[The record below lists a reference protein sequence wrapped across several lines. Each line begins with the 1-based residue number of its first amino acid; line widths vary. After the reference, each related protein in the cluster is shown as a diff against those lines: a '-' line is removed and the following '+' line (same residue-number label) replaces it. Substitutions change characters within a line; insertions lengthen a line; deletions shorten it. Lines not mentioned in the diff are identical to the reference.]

1 MSNGRRRGN
10 RGSRS
15 VSTTTPAS
23 STQATTTT
31 TANSKPG
38 AAAKINT
45 GQKTSPAKKA
55 SVIPG
60 LLKLDPMEHI
70 ARRKVE
76 NRGPSSVLQ
85 FPKNLGAHG
94 TLMRFFEYKYGGPK
108 GSEETRLA
116 EVMLPLPRQIQDNMK
131 INVGGEELGLLGN
144 TTAQAAGDPG
154 NAASLGENL
163 RGGAGKI
170 AETAG
175 RALAGMDPEALVQ
188 ALTNTA
194 DASGYVMR
202 AGLSFISPDVA
213 NGLGRGRGTAV
224 NPFASMVFKGVDL
237 KVHSLEWLLSPE
249 SEEESRQ
256 LKTIIRTLQRMVLP
270 KTSSVFGQ
278 DAEATGLEV
287 IDRGILRYPAMVNI
301 YLMGVDASY
310 YLRFKTSMI
319 SNLSVDYTPNGLA
332 IQKGGKPSA
341 VRITMTLNEGFI
353 HTAEDYNPSDLIEE
367 AIAEK
372 IDARIVDNLSDGE
385 SPEYDASIVNNPTG
399 VAPSGS
405 VTRTSDE
412 VTIIKTL
419 PDGSTQSRTT
429 TKVELK
435 SQGFT
440 DAQIAGTTPTGV
452 EGVTFEAD

>member
-1 MSNGRRRGN
+1 
-10 RGSRS
+10 
-15 VSTTTPAS
+15 
-23 STQATTTT
+23 
-31 TANSKPG
+31 
-38 AAAKINT
+38 
-45 GQKTSPAKKA
+45 
-55 SVIPG
+55 
-60 LLKLDPMEHI
+60 
-70 ARRKVE
+70 
-76 NRGPSSVLQ
+76 
-85 FPKNLGAHG
+85 
-94 TLMRFFEYKYGGPK
+94 
-108 GSEETRLA
+108 
-116 EVMLPLPRQIQDNMK
+116 
-131 INVGGEELGLLGN
+131 
-144 TTAQAAGDPG
+144 
-154 NAASLGENL
+154 
-163 RGGAGKI
+163 
-170 AETAG
+170 
-175 RALAGMDPEALVQ
+175 
-188 ALTNTA
+188 
-194 DASGYVMR
+194 
-202 AGLSFISPDVA
+202 
-213 NGLGRGRGTAV
+213 
-224 NPFASMVFKGVDL
+224 
-237 KVHSLEWLLSPE
+237 
-249 SEEESRQ
+249 
-256 LKTIIRTLQRMVLP
+256 
-270 KTSSVFGQ
+270 
-278 DAEATGLEV
+278 
-287 IDRGILRYPAMVNI
+287 
-301 YLMGVDASY
+301 
-310 YLRFKTSMI
+310 MI